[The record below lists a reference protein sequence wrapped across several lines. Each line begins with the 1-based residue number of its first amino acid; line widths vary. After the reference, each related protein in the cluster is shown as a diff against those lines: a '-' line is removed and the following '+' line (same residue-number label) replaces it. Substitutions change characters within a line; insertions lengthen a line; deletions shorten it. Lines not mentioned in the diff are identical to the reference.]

1 MTKVKFNKKGLK
13 EAVTGKV
20 ETTYSVHTGYDVDYD
35 TMVQYENI
43 FGEYFGRDG
52 RANLTLAEIAEKV
65 VLLGADIG
73 AVGCNV
79 DAEHNYEDSCLN
91 IKFFRGNEDVPFFSL
106 IAFPHTDLDAIAS
119 ELQSLI
125 DTDDT
130 VDQYT
135 V

>member
-1 MTKVKFNKKGLK
+1 MTKVKFNKKSLK
-13 EAVTGKV
+13 EAATGKV

-35 TMVQYENI
+35 TMVQYENV
-43 FGEYFGRDG
+43 FSEYFGRDG
-52 RANLTLAEIAEKV
+52 RANLTLAEIAENV
-65 VLLGADIG
+65 ALLGTDIG
-73 AVGCNV
+73 AAGCKV

-119 ELQSLI
+119 ELQSLVELI
-125 DTDDT
+125 HT
-130 VDQYT
+130 VEHYT